1 MAIFFSN
8 EHVDF
13 ALLESERVKKW
24 ITHVV
29 RARGKRVG
37 EVNYIFCDDAYLLEV
52 NRTYLDHDTYTD
64 IITFDYVAGN
74 IVSGDIFISIERVRE
89 NARLFD
95 TSFEHE
101 LHRVLIHGILH
112 LLGQGDKSEREAKE
126 MRNLEE
132 ECLKIWNTIQ

>member
-1 MAIFFSN
+1 MAIYFSN
-8 EHVDF
+8 ERVEFD
-13 ALLESERVKKW
+13 LQEPERVKKW
-24 ITHVV
+24 ISHVV
-29 RARGKRVG
+29 RIRGKRVG
-37 EVNYIFCDDAYLLEV
+37 EVNYIFCNDAYLIEV

-95 TSFEHE
+95 ASFEHE
-101 LHRVLIHGILH
+101 LHRVLIHGIHH
-112 LLGQGDKSEREAKE
+112 LLGQGDKNETEAKQ

-132 ECLKIWNTIQ
+132 ESLKIWNTIN

>member
-13 ALLESERVKKW
+13 DLPESEKVKKW
-24 ITHVV
+24 TTHVV

-37 EVNYIFCDDAYLLEV
+37 EVNYIFCDDAYLIEV

-112 LLGQGDKSEREAKE
+112 LLGQGDKSETEAKE

-132 ECLKIWNTIQ
+132 ECLKIWNTIE

>member
-13 ALLESERVKKW
+13 DLPEPERVKKW

-37 EVNYIFCDDAYLLEV
+37 EVNYIFCDDAYLIEV

-112 LLGQGDKSEREAKE
+112 LLGQGDKSETEAKE

-132 ECLKIWNTIQ
+132 ECLKIWNTIE

>member
-13 ALLESERVKKW
+13 DLLEPERVQKW

-37 EVNYIFCDDAYLLEV
+37 EVNYIFCDDAYLIEV

-95 TSFEHE
+95 TTFEHE

-112 LLGQGDKSEREAKE
+112 LLGQGDKSETEAKE

>member
-13 ALLESERVKKW
+13 DLPEPERVQKW

-29 RARGKRVG
+29 RTRGKRVG
-37 EVNYIFCDDAYLLEV
+37 EVNYIFCDDAYLIEV

-101 LHRVLIHGILH
+101 LHRVLIHGVLH
-112 LLGQGDKSEREAKE
+112 LLGQGDKSETEAKE

>member
-13 ALLESERVKKW
+13 DLPEPERVQKW

-29 RARGKRVG
+29 RTHGKRVG
-37 EVNYIFCDDAYLLEV
+37 EVNYIFSDDAYLIEV

-101 LHRVLIHGILH
+101 LHRVLIHGVLH
-112 LLGQGDKSEREAKE
+112 LLGQGDKSETEAKE

>member
-13 ALLESERVKKW
+13 DLPESEKVKRW

-29 RARGKRVG
+29 RTRGKRVG
-37 EVNYIFCDDAYLLEV
+37 EVNYIFCDDAYLIEV

-112 LLGQGDKSEREAKE
+112 LLGQGDKSETEAKE

>member
-13 ALLESERVKKW
+13 DLPESERVKKW

-29 RARGKRVG
+29 RTRGKRVG
-37 EVNYIFCDDAYLLEV
+37 EVNYIFCDDAYLIEV

-95 TSFEHE
+95 TTYEHE

-112 LLGQGDKSEREAKE
+112 LLGQGDKSETEAKE

-132 ECLKIWNTIQ
+132 ECLKIWNTIE